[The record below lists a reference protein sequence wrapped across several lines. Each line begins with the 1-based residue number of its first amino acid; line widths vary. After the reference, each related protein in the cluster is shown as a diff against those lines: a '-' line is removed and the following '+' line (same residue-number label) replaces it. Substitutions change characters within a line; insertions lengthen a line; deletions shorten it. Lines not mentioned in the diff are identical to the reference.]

1 MGLST
6 SHLLIILVIVL
17 VVFGAGKLPAVMR
30 DLGQGVKSFKDA
42 MNNDKDP
49 PEEPAKPEENIA
61 AATAATTAQTIE
73 GQAKRDAT

>member
-17 VVFGAGKLPAVMR
+17 VVFGAGKLPGVMR

-42 MNNDKDP
+42 MSGNNDKDP
-49 PEEPAKPEENIA
+49 PEDLPKPDEKL
-61 AATAATTAQTIE
+61 ATPPTLE
-73 GQAKRDAT
+73 GQVKRDAT